1 MGNKAYR
8 LNPNGVG
15 FDSRYSSMIDWLIT
29 NTLGKDRRRFDAMAY
44 NIALNGNAVVFHP
57 EADVLKNVSS
67 ADFAFY
73 YAPDDSETNM
83 KLSYDTLQ
91 KGSYLSVRSYRE
103 FKCGTAMTVNVT
115 GLSPQV
121 VTVTGLSDANYY
133 VITIPTNK
141 VSTLTVA
148 NGTLVKNTEILVASG
163 FPAGVTS
170 FLFKPN
176 SGQTSVAFTLTVT
189 GGVGLAVASPNTEVK
204 CFLTSPWVVN
214 ELAIISCTD

>member
-1 MGNKAYR
+1 MGFKIIRTNNASQPADAKFI
-8 LNPNGVG
+8 N
-15 FDSRYSSMIDWLIT
+15 MTDWLIN

-44 NIALNGNAVVFHP
+44 NIALNGNTVVFHP

-67 ADFAFY
+67 ADFAYY

-115 GLSPQV
+115 GSSPQV

-204 CFLTSPWVVN
+204 CFLASPWVAN
-214 ELAIISCTD
+214 ELAIISCSD